1 MHILVDWLYFH
12 WFGLGSMM
20 NRMKESDIQPTRR
33 RVPRWVVRLIV
44 IGVPAVVTVVG
55 LLTGAHVVEIV
66 VFSMLCLFSMALV
79 FFYALG

>member
-1 MHILVDWLYFH
+1 M
-12 WFGLGSMM
+12 
-20 NRMKESDIQPTRR
+20 
-33 RVPRWVVRLIV
+33 IV

-55 LLTGAHVVEIV
+55 IITGAHVAEIV